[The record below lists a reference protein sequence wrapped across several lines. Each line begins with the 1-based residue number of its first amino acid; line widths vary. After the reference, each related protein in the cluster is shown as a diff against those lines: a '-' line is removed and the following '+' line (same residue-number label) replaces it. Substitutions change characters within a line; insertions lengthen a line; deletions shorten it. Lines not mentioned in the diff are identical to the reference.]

1 MTQVPPSKPERP
13 RPPRDEGETSVGSV
27 LPWEQGRLFS
37 QLFSGERERE
47 GEGKGLRQT
56 KHPSMACT
64 DLTQV
69 GAFAEQLV
77 PRLNVATQWPLQAA
91 FFLPRLGRVDVTARR
106 EQGAWHVELDAEQE
120 DARLW
125 LGRVRQRCEE
135 RLSADLGRAVHL
147 SVAESGNP

>member
-13 RPPRDEGETSVGSV
+13 RPPRDEGETSVGIV

-37 QLFSGERERE
+37 HLFSGEGE
-47 GEGKGLRQT
+47 GEGKGLSQT
-56 KHPSMACT
+56 KRPSMACA

-135 RLSADLGRAVHL
+135 RLSTDLGRAVHL
-147 SVAESGNP
+147 SIAESGNP